1 MWDWIGTHPIISFY
15 LYCQIGIIIAIIYSY
30 FANQNEVE
38 EGDRKANIFLFCSC
52 WPIVVPII
60 TIIIAIMA
68 IDRIGIILNHILK
81 QKGE

>member
-1 MWDWIGTHPIISFY
+1 MWNWIEMHPVISFY

-30 FANQNEVE
+30 FANQNGVE

-60 TIIIAIMA
+60 VIIIAIMA
-68 IDRIGIILNHILK
+68 IDRIGNILSNM
-81 QKGE
+81 